1 MNARDVRA
9 SLYRWLIKQSVTL
22 GYSDIEIAPGVAA
35 IPKDRPAWVVEMTPS
50 TGGERYGRMFTFLE
64 HRFNIMILT
73 GPDGG
78 PLEAE
83 RWNSQLQNRLISNNW
98 RIPGILYDFRYPV
111 PELRERVG
119 AGNLAVD
126 TYYVAVNGLSFM
138 DESEETLP
146 CLTQSLLTTEVD
158 AQLDI
163 IIPRFPRSFNFFRKY
178 NVWAGIDPDVL
189 KLTADSPID
198 AATGN
203 ISTLKTLDD
212 MPSGATL
219 VEADSSEVR
228 YRIMSVDPVSFSASV
243 QPEPSAEAGLWM
255 GLITLTI
262 TVAHEPIIPQT
273 YPLENVTMGIP
284 EWTPDP

>member
-9 SLYRWLIKQSVTL
+9 SLYRWLIKQSITL
-22 GYSDIEIAPGVAA
+22 GYSDIEISPGVAA
-35 IPKDRPAWVVEMTPS
+35 IPKDRPAFVVEATPS
-50 TGGERYGRMFTFLE
+50 VGGERYGRMLTLLE

-73 GPDGG
+73 GPEGG

-98 RIPGILYDFRYPV
+98 RIPGILYDFRYPI

-119 AGNLAVD
+119 EGNLGID

-146 CLTQSLLTTEVD
+146 CLTQSLLTTEAD

-178 NVWAGIDPDVL
+178 NVWAGTDPEVL
-189 KLTADSPID
+189 KLTADSPIT
-198 AATGN
+198 AEVEN

-212 MPSGATL
+212 MPSGVTL
-219 VEADSSEVR
+219 DEADSSEVR
-228 YRIMSVDPVSFSASV
+228 YRIMTVDPESFSHSV
-243 QPEPSAEAGLWM
+243 QAEPSGEAGLWM
-255 GLITLTI
+255 GLITISI
-262 TVAHEPIIPQT
+262 TVAHEPIISQT
-273 YPLENVTMGIP
+273 YPIESVTMEIP
-284 EWTPDP
+284 DWTPDP